1 MYTKL
6 IIRFQGLWNKRRKRY
21 RNNNV
26 HALRALHMPLIYMYK
41 CTWVE
46 HNITFIWAA
55 ISRSVTPSSFYLF
68 ENKNVSN
75 LDTNLINEASS
86 LSVTGNLCPW
96 NSFFLIKQNNYPSFY
111 FYCILNLLT
120 GIQIE
125 NVTILHE
132 LYVYTPVPWYDK
144 NNQ

>member
-1 MYTKL
+1 MYIFLTV
-6 IIRFQGLWNKRRKRY
+6 N
-21 RNNNV
+21 
-26 HALRALHMPLIYMYK
+26 K

-46 HNITFIWAA
+46 HNLTFIRAA

-120 GIQIE
+120 GIQTE

-144 NNQ
+144 TINNIQGVCEFSSLKFICREIFWTAVK

>member
-1 MYTKL
+1 MFMHCVLFICHLYTCIYSWQLMYMGWT
-6 IIRFQGLWNKRRKRY
+6 QSN
-21 RNNNV
+21 
-26 HALRALHMPLIYMYK
+26 IYLSSDFKIGY
-41 CTWVE
+41 T
-46 HNITFIWAA
+46 
-55 ISRSVTPSSFYLF
+55 SSFYLF

-111 FYCILNLLT
+111 FNCILILLT

-125 NVTILHE
+125 TVTILRSNE
-132 LYVYTPVPWYDK
+132 LYVYTLVPWYDK

>member
-1 MYTKL
+1 MFMHYVLFICHLYTCIYSSQLMYMGWT
-6 IIRFQGLWNKRRKRY
+6 QSS
-21 RNNNV
+21 
-26 HALRALHMPLIYMYK
+26 IYLSSDFKIGY
-41 CTWVE
+41 
-46 HNITFIWAA
+46 TFF
-55 ISRSVTPSSFYLF
+55 FYLF

-86 LSVTGNLCPW
+86 LSVTGNVCPW